1 MLVAAKNVIGG
12 RAPAGQ
18 IHLFRAAASPRSPNG
33 FVGLRNSYQL
43 EIPYAMTGSKNW
55 EGVWSGTKRW
65 NRVSDADVQQV
76 VCVPDPNDHLPSAT
90 SEMQVR

>member
-1 MLVAAKNVIGG
+1 
-12 RAPAGQ
+12 
-18 IHLFRAAASPRSPNG
+18 
-33 FVGLRNSYQL
+33 
-43 EIPYAMTGSKNW
+43 MTGSKNW

-76 VCVPDPNDHLPSAT
+76 VCVPDLNDHLPSTT